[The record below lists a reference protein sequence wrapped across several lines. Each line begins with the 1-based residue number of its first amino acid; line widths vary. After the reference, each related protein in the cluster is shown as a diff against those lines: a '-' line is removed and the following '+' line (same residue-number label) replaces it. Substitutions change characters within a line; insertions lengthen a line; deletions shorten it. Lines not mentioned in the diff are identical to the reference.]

1 MCVFTTPRYETKTD
15 IRKGMGSR
23 SLSLSRFFYVFFS
36 ELSVS
41 GTKKIDDDDRRG
53 NMRQHRLRIG
63 VNDNDKRWI

>member
-1 MCVFTTPRYETKTD
+1 MRVFTTPRYETKTD
-15 IRKGMGSR
+15 IRKEMG
-23 SLSLSRFFYVFFS
+23 SLSLSVSFFYVFFS
-36 ELSVS
+36 ELSVP